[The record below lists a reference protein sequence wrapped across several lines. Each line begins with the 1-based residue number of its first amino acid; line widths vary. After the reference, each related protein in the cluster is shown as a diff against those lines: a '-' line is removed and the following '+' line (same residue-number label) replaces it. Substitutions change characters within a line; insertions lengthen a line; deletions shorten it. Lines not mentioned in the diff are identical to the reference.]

1 MSDTQPEDELR
12 RHADSRLDALRDDR
26 YSYWQH
32 WRELATFLLPR
43 RYKWLTT
50 PNEAAR
56 GSPINSA
63 ILDNTG
69 TIAARTL
76 AAGMMSGMVS
86 PARPWFKLKI
96 AGWQDEE
103 SDPVSIWLDECQ
115 KRMLRV
121 FARSNFYGSTAI
133 GMFDMVVFGTACQ
146 IEYEDFDNI
155 VNFYNP
161 ALGEFYLGVDNYC
174 RVNTI
179 GREYVMTVAQVVK
192 EFGLENCSDNVK
204 RLAER
209 KGGELERE
217 IVIRHL
223 IEPNDEIAGRPAK
236 SFEWRELYW
245 EKDASRTRDDG
256 SMAPWLRKRGYY
268 EWPAQ
273 CPRWDT
279 TGNDAYGRS
288 PGMDALGD
296 IKQLQQESKRKAQSI
311 DKMTNPPMLADAQL
325 RNQPMSLLPGGT
337 TFVAQLG
344 AQTGMRPVYQVNPPI
359 GELQQDI
366 AEIQQRIGRTFFND
380 LFMMISQLDTVRS
393 AAEIYERKEEKM
405 ILVGPVVERYK
416 IECLDK
422 AVTRTFNIMHRRGLF
437 PEAPREIQGREIS
450 VQYVSFLADNQRAA
464 GLTAIERL
472 LSLVGNTAAIF
483 PEAPDGVNIDEVVA
497 DYGNRLDVSPKLL
510 RDMEAIMALR
520 EQRASQMQQAQAMQQ
535 GGQLAAGAKV
545 LSETDVGGGQNALNA
560 MLAGGPA
567 A

>member
-1 MSDTQPEDELR
+1 MAVDSAPAEDELR
-12 RHADSRLDALRDDR
+12 RHADSRIEGLRVDR
-26 YSYWQH
+26 HSYWQH
-32 WRELATFLLPR
+32 WRDLATFVLPR
-43 RYKWLTT
+43 RYKWLVT

-56 GSPINSA
+56 GSPINNA

-69 TIAARTL
+69 TVAARTL
-76 AAGMMSGMVS
+76 AAGMVSGMVS
-86 PARPWFKLKI
+86 AARPWFKLKI

-121 FARSNFYGSTAI
+121 FARSNFYGSTAV

-146 IEYEDFDNI
+146 IEYEDYDNV

-174 RVNTI
+174 RVDTI
-179 GREYVMTVAQVVK
+179 AREYVMTVKQVVE
-192 EFGLENCSDNVK
+192 EFELENCSDNVK
-204 RLAER
+204 QLWGR
-209 KGGELERE
+209 KGGELDKE
-217 IVIRHL
+217 IKVRHL
-223 IEPNDEIAGRPAK
+223 IEPNSEIAGRPAQ
-236 SFEWRELYW
+236 SFKWRELYW
-245 EKDASRTRDDG
+245 EEGSPRTDAEGRP
-256 SMAPWLRKRGYY
+256 APWLRKRGYY

-288 PGMDALGD
+288 PAMDALGD
-296 IKQLQQESKRKAQSI
+296 IKQLQQETKRKAQSI

-337 TFVAQLG
+337 TFVAQLAAG
-344 AQTGMRPVYQVNPPI
+344 TGMRPVYQVNPPI
-359 GELQQDI
+359 GELAQDLE
-366 AEIQQRIGRTFFND
+366 EIRQRIRNTFFND

-437 PEAPREIQGREIS
+437 PPPPQEIQGREIT

-464 GLTAIERL
+464 GLTGLERL
-472 LSLVGNTAAIF
+472 AAMAGNLSAVR
-483 PEAPDGVNIDEVVA
+483 PDVLDVPNWDEFLL
-497 DYGNRLDVSPKLL
+497 DYANRLDVSPKVLN
-510 RDMEAIMALR
+510 DMEAIMAMR
-520 EQRASQMQQAQAMQQ
+520 EQRAQQTAQAQGMQEA
-535 GGQLAAGAKV
+535 GQLAAGAKV

-560 MLAGGPA
+560 MLYG
-567 A
+567 